1 MALIIKNSYGANT
14 ASALN
19 ATPCVF
25 LLESRLALSS
35 DHRWTY
41 LWSLYKAVPSFVS
54 KTYPAIAP
62 LIGAPRWA
70 GNQGWMMALL
80 DFARRRPAGLSHAPN
95 RSDRAAGVGRQQ
107 SRIEIA
113 VEIGRTMLILMLIAL
128 SIVALRYVLV
138 LAHSV
143 VH

>member
-1 MALIIKNSYGANT
+1 M
-14 ASALN
+14 
-19 ATPCVF
+19 CV

-35 DHRWTY
+35 DHRRTY

-54 KTYPAIAP
+54 KIYLAIVS
-62 LIGAPRWA
+62 LWETPRWA
-70 GNQGWMMALL
+70 GNRGWMMALL
-80 DFARRRPAGLSHAPN
+80 DFARRRPVGLLHAPS
-95 RSDRAAGVGRQQ
+95 RSARAAGVGRQQ

-138 LAHSV
+138 VAHSV